1 MGLNAWSIGHECSHA
16 WLEPSHEMF
25 PERVKRITVRVE
37 WNTYGIGKMLEL
49 RASPTFPSDYIEQ
62 KNKRKHH
69 SEPG

>member
-16 WLEPSHEMF
+16 WLEPSHEVF

-49 RASPTFPSDYIEQ
+49 RASAYVPV
-62 KNKRKHH
+62 
-69 SEPG
+69 